1 MVPRAGREMS
11 PRVLQVGP
19 LYRYNVASS
28 LPSQGF
34 TRVSWAVGNAP
45 SQTNLYSETC
55 WEASA
60 KHCFWKPGFRL
71 GKLSYLVLTW
81 CFCSIP
87 KFSRIVRA
95 KASSPRWFYLF
106 LVTRFPSCVS
116 RDCSV
121 PGLRTLIL
129 SNVFGFSP
137 FPLLQH
143 FSPFY
148 SILLPFTYAHAAYS
162 VYIL

>member
-19 LYRYNVASS
+19 LYRYNMASS

-45 SQTNLYSETC
+45 SQMNLYSETC

-60 KHCFWKPGFRL
+60 KHRFWKPAFRL

-81 CFCSIP
+81 CFCSFP

-95 KASSPRWFYLF
+95 KASSPCWFYLF

-121 PGLRTLIL
+121 PGLQTLIL

-137 FPLLQH
+137 FPLLKY
-143 FSPFY
+143 FAPFY